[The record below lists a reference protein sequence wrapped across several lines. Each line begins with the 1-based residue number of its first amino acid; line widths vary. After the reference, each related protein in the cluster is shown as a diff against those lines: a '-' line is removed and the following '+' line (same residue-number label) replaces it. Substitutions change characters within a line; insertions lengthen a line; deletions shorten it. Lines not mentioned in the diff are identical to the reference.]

1 MIDIMKK
8 FDSVDDGI
16 ANMIAAANH
25 DYCDGGRYND
35 DMVKKFKNGWEIKK
49 GKKYI
54 KLTAGH
60 SAWGFI
66 VNTDDDKKFKKGDLL
81 KWTDYVKEEY
91 ELGLFLEMRPEPNM
105 NLAGDVIVLVGDKRI
120 NWDGWQCEKLEKG
133 KWTCK

>member
-8 FDSVDDGI
+8 FDNVDDGI

-35 DMVKKFKNGWEIKK
+35 DMVNDFVNGWTIKK
-49 GKKYI
+49 GSKYI

-81 KWTDYVKEEY
+81 KC
-91 ELGLFLEMRPEPNM
+91 
-105 NLAGDVIVLVGDKRI
+105 AGYSAPARNAARGNVLDGGFSINWMGPLYLVGPRGYSIKSTKT
-120 NWDGWQCEKLEKG
+120 GVFG
-133 KWTCK
+133 